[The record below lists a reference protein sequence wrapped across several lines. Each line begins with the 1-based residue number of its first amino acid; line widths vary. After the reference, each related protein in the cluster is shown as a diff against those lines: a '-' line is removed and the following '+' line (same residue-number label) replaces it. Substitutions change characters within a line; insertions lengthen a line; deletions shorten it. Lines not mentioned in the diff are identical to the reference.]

1 LEIAMGYFLRW
12 VSVAACFSLVS
23 CAESEA
29 PAIALDYPLK
39 QLTDRVYVIH
49 GPNEEPNKKNQGFM
63 NNPAFV
69 LTSKGV
75 VVIDPGSSLQVGRLL
90 LGKIAKTT
98 PSPVIA
104 VFNTHIHGDHWL
116 GNQAVREAYPNAVIY
131 AHPNML
137 AKAQGEG
144 EFWLKNMLT
153 LTAGATMGT
162 RLELPDSTLENDDT
176 LRLGDRHFR
185 VYHTGKA
192 HTDGDLMLEVVEEK
206 LMFLGDV
213 VMAQRAGRLDD
224 GDFKG
229 NIAAIDAVLKSQ
241 AVHFVPGHGLS
252 GGRELPLAYRAFLST
267 LYASVKQYYT
277 QGLADF
283 DMKDKVNKDL
293 AAYQQWAMFDTG
305 LGRLISLAYLQA
317 EAESF

>member
-1 LEIAMGYFLRW
+1 MGYFSRW
-12 VSVAACFSLVS
+12 TLAAVSIVLLS
-23 CAESEA
+23 CSKAEA
-29 PAIALDYPLK
+29 PAIAVDYPLK

-49 GPNEEPNKKNQGFM
+49 GPNEEPSKKNQGFM

-75 VVIDPGSSLQVGRLL
+75 VVIDPGSSLQVGNMLL
-90 LGKIAKTT
+90 DKIAKTT

-116 GNQAVREAYPNAVIY
+116 GNQAILAAYPNAVIY
-131 AHPNML
+131 AHPNMM
-137 AKAQGEG
+137 AKAQGAG
-144 EFWLKNMLT
+144 EAWLKTMLT
-153 LTAGATMGT
+153 LTAGATLGT
-162 RLELPDSTLENDDT
+162 RLELPSTALENNDT

-192 HTDGDLMLEVVEEK
+192 HTDGDLMVEVVEEK
-206 LMFLGDV
+206 LMFLGDIV
-213 VMAQRAGRLDD
+213 VAERAGRLDD

-229 NIAAIDAVLKSQ
+229 NIDAIDLALKSK
-241 AVHFVPGHGLS
+241 AVHFVPGHGPS
-252 GGRELPLAYRAFLST
+252 GGREIPTAYRAFLST
-267 LYASVKQYYT
+267 LYGSVKKYYA
-277 QGLADF
+277 QGLSDF

-293 AAYQQWAMFDTG
+293 AAYQQWVMFDAG
-305 LGRLISLAYLQA
+305 LGRLVSLAYLQA